1 MKTKLSKI
9 NKINIVLNGPSGSG
23 KSVLAKLLAKDIG
36 YKFYDIDSLIEK
48 KTKMTINE
56 IFSKKSEDYF
66 RYIEEIECLY
76 YLNIENAVISL
87 GGGAI
92 INKKIRETIEKK
104 SFSIYLKVD
113 IDILNKRLI
122 KSKKRPLLKNVN
134 IKKKITEL
142 INSRK
147 KYYNKSDLVIDN
159 SKNTEESLNRIKNYL
174 NNL

>member
-56 IFSKKSEDYF
+56 IFLKKSEDYF
-66 RYIEEIECLY
+66 RYVEEIECLY

-122 KSKKRPLLKNVN
+122 KSTKRPLLKNVN

-159 SKNTEESLNRIKNYL
+159 SKTTKESLNRIKNYL